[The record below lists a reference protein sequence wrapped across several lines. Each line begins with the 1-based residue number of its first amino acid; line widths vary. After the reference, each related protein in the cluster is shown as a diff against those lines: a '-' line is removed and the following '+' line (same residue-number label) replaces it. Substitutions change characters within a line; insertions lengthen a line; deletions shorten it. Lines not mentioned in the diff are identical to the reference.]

1 MTPKN
6 CIFVFSLRYRA
17 AFPCF
22 CLHGVGTRATYIA
35 GKIMI
40 PGALCVVFYCR
51 VKGQNMVYKRKTL
64 LYLMELCFWDVFLHL
79 SFEFEQQSG
88 NAPSS
93 VLLLNIMIY
102 VSAVGLYCTARA
114 PRARFTPAEQG
125 PRGPPKVGSGT
136 LPPALP
142 GKATENFSIFGSFFR
157 TGVGIE

>member
-1 MTPKN
+1 MFLLAWCGDPGDLHCREN
-6 CIFVFSLRYRA
+6 NDPRRALRGFLLPRQ
-17 AFPCF
+17 
-22 CLHGVGTRATYIA
+22 GTEYGIQ
-35 GKIMI
+35 KEN
-40 PGALCVVFYCR
+40 V
-51 VKGQNMVYKRKTL
+51 TL
-64 LYLMELCFWDVFLHL
+64 FDGTMLLVRLLHL
-79 SFEFEQQSG
+79 SYEFEQQSG

-102 VSAVGLYCTARA
+102 VSAVSLYCTARA